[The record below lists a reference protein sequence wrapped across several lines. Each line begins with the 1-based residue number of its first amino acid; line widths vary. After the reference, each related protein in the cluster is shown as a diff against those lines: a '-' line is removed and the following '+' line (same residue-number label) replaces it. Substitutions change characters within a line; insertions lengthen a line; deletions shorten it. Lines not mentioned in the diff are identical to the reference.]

1 MNKTRYVLTLA
12 MGFIFSFVQTV
23 QASLPPA
30 SSSVYHL
37 QSYPGA
43 TRVIYLDFDGQYVN
57 SVSWKN
63 NNPNFPGQPI
73 NALASNVD
81 ENDIITIWKTIREDY
96 LPFQVNVT
104 TDSMVYQQAAYGSRQ
119 MCIFT
124 PTYEWCGQLGITLGG
139 SFSYDEPCF
148 AFTAFNKGK
157 AAAEVGS
164 HELGHSF
171 GLTHDGLGNPY
182 SDYFNGQGTPPRDW
196 SAIMGGAH
204 TKNMIQ
210 WSKGEYQNANNQQ
223 DDLAILAAALG
234 GYRADEAGADN
245 AAALGLDMDANGTL
259 TASSSNTGIIT
270 TSTDIDVYSFTTT
283 GGKILLKVFG
293 AASAA
298 DASSGNFYSM
308 SNLDILLQLKDV
320 SNNVLATS
328 DDQNSVGGSISITLA
343 AGTYYLYIDGTGYLD
358 PLTTGYTDYGSIGE
372 YTVSGSIPVGVNQ
385 IPVVR
390 INPNDYYNTVNADN
404 YFVPKGGILPLKGAP
419 SDPDGTI
426 VKVDFYDG
434 NTFLGSTYSGS
445 GYEFVYYPTV
455 AGLHAI
461 TAKAFDADGNTGISP
476 IITVSVFEPLV
487 TILSPV
493 DQAMYVESDN
503 IMINALADV
512 HFSKYIANVKMYDGT
527 TLLTTNTSPLPPY
540 TYTITNATAG
550 VHELKVMAEM
560 SVYSTTG
567 SSTVTVT
574 VKPRQPD
581 NFTVST
587 TMVPAG
593 TTGVIYTVPADNDAT
608 YIWTYSGSG
617 TTSTSAETS
626 NSITLDYSSSAASGT
641 LSVVAV
647 KNGISSDSRDLQVT
661 VTPVA
666 TTVTGI
672 SGAEEITTL
681 QIKPNPSSG
690 IFVVSVPAALGS
702 PVIKIID
709 ASGKT
714 VYEKVLPEDGIVD
727 LASLSGGMYAM
738 IVQNDRYNLMK
749 KIIIY

>member
-1 MNKTRYVLTLA
+1 MNKTLYVLTLT
-12 MGFIFSFVQTV
+12 GFIFSFVQPSK
-23 QASLPPA
+23 ASLPPA

-43 TRVIYLDFDGQYVN
+43 SRVIYLDFDGQYVN
-57 SVSWKN
+57 SNAWKN
-63 NNPNFPGQPI
+63 NNANFPGQPI

-104 TDSMVYQQAAYGSRQ
+104 TDSMVYKQAAYGSRQ

-124 PTYEWCGQLGITLGG
+124 PTYEWCGQLGITLEG

-164 HELGHSF
+164 HEIGHSL
-171 GLTHDGLGNPY
+171 GLTHDGVTSPP
-182 SDYFNGQGTPPRDW
+182 SDYFNGHGTSPNDW

-234 GYRADEAGADN
+234 GYRTDEAGTDN
-245 AAALGLDMDANGTL
+245 ATAVILDVDANGTL
-259 TASSSNTGIIT
+259 TTSASNTGIIT
-270 TSTDIDVYSFTTT
+270 TRTDTDVYSFTTT
-283 GGKILLKVFG
+283 GGKILLQVFG
-293 AASAA
+293 VASTP

-308 SNLDILLQLKDV
+308 SNLDILLQLKDA
-320 SNNVLATS
+320 SNNILVTS
-328 DDQNSVGGSISITLA
+328 DDQNSVSGSISMTLA
-343 AGTYYLYIDGTGYLD
+343 AGTYYLYIDGTGYAD

-372 YTVSGSIPVGVNQ
+372 YTISGSIPVGVDQ

-390 INPNDYYNTVNADN
+390 INANDYYNTLNTDN
-404 YFVPKGGILPLKGAP
+404 YFVPKGGILPLKCAP

-455 AGLHAI
+455 TGLHAI
-461 TAKAFDADGNTGISP
+461 TAKATDANGNVGISP
-476 IITVSVFEPLV
+476 VVTVDVFEPIV

-493 DQAMYVESDN
+493 DQATYTEGDT
-503 IMINALADV
+503 ITINALADV
-512 HFSKYIANVKMYDGT
+512 HFSKYIINVTIYDGA
-527 TLLTTNTSPLPPY
+527 TLLTSNTSPLPPY
-540 TYTITNATAG
+540 TDTIKNATAG
-550 VHELKVMAEM
+550 VHILNVTAEM
-560 SVYSTTG
+560 SAYSTTG

-574 VKPRQPD
+574 VKPSQPD
-581 NFTVST
+581 DFTVST
-587 TMVPAG
+587 AIVPAG
-593 TTGVIYTVPADNDAT
+593 TTGVTYTVPADPDAT

-617 TTSTSAETS
+617 TTITSVGTS
-626 NSITLDYSSSAASGT
+626 NSIILDYSSAAASGT

-647 KNGISSDSRDLQVT
+647 KNGVSSDSRDLQVT
-661 VTPVA
+661 VIPASV
-666 TTVTGI
+666 TTGT
-672 SGAEEITTL
+672 SGAEEITAL
-681 QIKPNPSSG
+681 QVKPNPSSG
-690 IFVVSVPAALGS
+690 IFVVSVPAAS
-702 PVIKIID
+702 ETPVIKIID
-709 ASGKT
+709 VLGKT
-714 VYEKVLPEDGIVD
+714 VYEKLLPEDGIVD
-727 LASLSGGMYAM
+727 LTSLPGGTYNM
-738 IVQNDRYNLMK
+738 IVQDSQYNLMR

>member
-148 AFTAFNKGK
+148 AFTTFNKGK

-164 HELGHSF
+164 HELGHAF
-171 GLTHDGLGNPY
+171 GLTHDGLSNPY
-182 SDYFNGQGTPPRDW
+182 SDYFNGQGTSPKDW

-234 GYRADEAGADN
+234 GYRDDEAGADN
-245 AAALGLDMDANGTL
+245 ATASVLDMDANGTL
-259 TASSSNTGIIT
+259 TTSFFNTGIIT
-270 TSTDIDVYSFTTT
+270 TRSDIDVYSFTTT
-283 GGKILLKVFG
+283 GGKVLLHVFG
-293 AASAA
+293 AASTE
-298 DASSGNFYSM
+298 SSNGIFYSM
-308 SNLDILLQLKDV
+308 SNLDILLQLKDA
-320 SNNVLATS
+320 SNNILATS
-328 DDQNSVGGSISITLA
+328 DDQNSVGGSISMTLA
-343 AGTYYLYIDGTGYLD
+343 AGTYYLYIDGTGYAD

-372 YTVSGSIPVGVNQ
+372 YTVSGSVPVGVNQ

-390 INPNDYYNTVNADN
+390 VNANDYYHTINPDN
-404 YFVPKGGILPLKGAP
+404 YFIPKGGMLPCVSFAN
-419 SDPDGTI
+419 DPDGT
-426 VKVDFYDG
+426 VLKVDYYDG
-434 NTFLGSTYSGS
+434 TTLVGTSYNGPDYELGFFLNTT
-445 GYEFVYYPTV
+445 
-455 AGLHAI
+455 GLHSI
-461 TAKAFDADGNTGISP
+461 TAKATDNNGNIGISP
-476 IITVSVFEPLV
+476 IITVSVFEPQV

-493 DQAMYVESDN
+493 DQATYVESDN
-503 IMINALADV
+503 ITINALADV
-512 HFSKYIANVKMYDGT
+512 HFSRYIANVKMYDGS
-527 TLLTTNTSPLPPY
+527 TLLMTNTSALPPY
-540 TYTITNATAG
+540 TYTINNAAAG
-550 VHELKVMAEM
+550 VHVLKVMAEM
-560 SVYSTTG
+560 STYGTTG
-567 SSTVTVT
+567 FSTVTVT

-587 TMVPAG
+587 AIVPAG
-593 TTGVIYTVPADNDAT
+593 TTGVVYTVPADPDAT

-617 TTSTSAETS
+617 TTSISAATS
-626 NSITLDYSSSAASGT
+626 NSITLDYSSSATSGT

-647 KNGISSDSRDLQVT
+647 KNGVSSDSRDLQVT
-661 VTPVA
+661 VTPV
-666 TTVTGI
+666 TSV

-681 QIKPNPSSG
+681 QVRPNPSSG
-690 IFVVSVPAALGS
+690 IFVVNVSAALGS
-702 PVIKIID
+702 PVIKIVD
-709 ASGKT
+709 AFGKI
-714 VYEKVLPEDGIVD
+714 VYEKVLPEDGVID
-727 LASLSGGMYAM
+727 LASLASGTYAM
-738 IVQNDRYNLMK
+738 IAQNDRYNLMK